1 MKKIKLHVYL
11 VSTKAVSKSW
21 ILYYFVYY
29 QSKPDMNEWKKFSNF
44 LWTPVNETIAYL
56 YRPGAIKKTHSV
68 TGIYSSVG
76 GQQRNQSIILQNLAN
91 FLTKYLTCVN
101 NAGYRHL
108 GYRNLK
114 MMCLSTRSKYIYRK
128 KNQNYYGNLKRCEM
142 FVFLKSFFYYLV

>member
-1 MKKIKLHVYL
+1 MKNKLINKVILIFINFMKSEEKNLHVYF
-11 VSTKAVSKSW
+11 VSTKAISKSW

-44 LWTPVNETIAYL
+44 LWTPRQWNHCLFIPTRSYK
-56 YRPGAIKKTHSV
+56 KKTHSV

-76 GQQRNQSIILQNLAN
+76 GQQRNQSITLQNLAN
-91 FLTKYLTCVN
+91 FLTKSLTCVN

-114 MMCLSTRSKYIYRK
+114 WCAFIY
-128 KNQNYYGNLKRCEM
+128 
-142 FVFLKSFFYYLV
+142 

>member
-91 FLTKYLTCVN
+91 FLTKSLTCVN
-101 NAGYRHL
+101 NAAYRHL

-114 MMCLSTRSKYIYRK
+114 MMCVYLLGVNIYTGK
-128 KNQNYYGNLKRCEM
+128 KIKIIMVILNGVKCLFSWK
-142 FVFLKSFFYYLV
+142 VSSII